1 GAIHGINP
9 AMGWLFAVA
18 LGLQERSAR
27 AVWRALPPL
36 ALGHAVAIAVMLALA
51 IAIGAV
57 IPPHVLRAIVGVTLI
72 GFGVRRLFRRHAHP
86 RGIGMRVSTPQLTAW
101 SFLMASAHGAG
112 LMVLPLVIPDAS

>member
-1 GAIHGINP
+1 GWHARAPGPARGRRRVLRLVLLLMSTLDLLGLVALGAIHGINP

-57 IPPHVLRAIVGVTLI
+57 IPSHVLRTVVA
-72 GFGVRRLFRRHAHP
+72 
-86 RGIGMRVSTPQLTAW
+86 
-101 SFLMASAHGAG
+101 
-112 LMVLPLVIPDAS
+112 